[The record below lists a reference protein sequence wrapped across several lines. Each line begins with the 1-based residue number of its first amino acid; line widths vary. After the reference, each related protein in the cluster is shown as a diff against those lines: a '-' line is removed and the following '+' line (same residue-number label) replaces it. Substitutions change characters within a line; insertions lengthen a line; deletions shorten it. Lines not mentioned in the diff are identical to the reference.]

1 VTEQLLRSFPGE
13 DVGKGLCFPI
23 SRGLTID
30 IMHET
35 IVLPMGNVLAKILG
49 VPGGEGS
56 LMEAT
61 RKGLPAISA
70 SRLAEVGGLTSQQLA
85 AALGVSKRTLARK
98 KGKSRLNAVESD
110 RAVRLARV
118 LTIALEV
125 FSNRKNA
132 TIEWLHDPIV
142 ALGGKAP
149 VEFLDTDEGL
159 RRVEQVLVQLD
170 YGGVT

>member
-1 VTEQLLRSFPGE
+1 MLEA
-13 DVGKGLCFPI
+13 
-23 SRGLTID
+23 LTID
-30 IMHET
+30 AIHET
-35 IVLPMGNVLAKILG
+35 IVLLMGNALAKVLG
-49 VPGGEGS
+49 VSATEGN
-56 LMEAT
+56 LIEAT
-61 RKGLPAISA
+61 RKGLPAMSA
-70 SRLAEVGGLTSQQLA
+70 LRLAEAGGLTSQQLA

-118 LTIALEV
+118 LTIALDV
-125 FSNRKNA
+125 FGNKKSA

-142 ALGGKAP
+142 GLGGKAP

-159 RRVEQVLVQLD
+159 RTVEQLLMQLD

>member
-1 VTEQLLRSFPGE
+1 MSTVA
-13 DVGKGLCFPI
+13 K
-23 SRGLTID
+23 
-30 IMHET
+30 
-35 IVLPMGNVLAKILG
+35 VLGIT
-49 VPGGEGS
+49 GGEVNFI
-56 LMEAT
+56 EVT

-70 SRLAEVGGLTSQQLA
+70 LRLADAGGLNSEQVA

-98 KGKSRLNAVESD
+98 KGKSKLNAVESD

-118 LTIALEV
+118 LALALEV
-125 FSNRKNA
+125 FRDRKNP

-159 RRVEQVLVQLD
+159 RRVEQVLMQLD
-170 YGGVT
+170 Y